1 VNYGSSTSAPVTQTV
16 IASPNS
22 VISLRASAKLLH
34 AVGDPV
40 TLTAT
45 VSATTAGGATPTGSV
60 TFVDGSTVLGSVDLS
75 AGGVASLTTT
85 ALVQGINTIT
95 ATYGGSSTYTASLP
109 AQVSVNVDGPG
120 LLPIN
125 TVTVLTSAIA
135 GTKIHALTTVTLMNP
150 TASTTTG
157 VGTLNLYASTDGT
170 VDTTSTLIKTLVLN
184 ELNVKSQKSVNVKD
198 IITELPA
205 SLASGGYT
213 LLGLMMSP
221 SGIVDFSST
230 GPTFSVVAPFI
241 SLSESVSTVNLGQ
254 SIVSGAATKGSVKLV
269 VTNHGN
275 IPSSGLT
282 TFNITASPASGVVGT
297 TIISVTKKVT
307 IPAGKSKTIVIPL
320 TSIPVLANGQYYLV
334 TQVTDPNSGVSVAS
348 SGAVTIAAPFV
359 ALSAAF
365 APGSSAVLTLGATII
380 ITNNGNIDDVA
391 EFSALV
397 GFSTDSAGVEAV
409 PQVSQTI
416 FTPVLHLKA
425 GKSVAIH
432 LNGWKSLKLGLT
444 AGVQYYATV
453 KLTDETSNSA
463 FAVDSAFPVS
473 V

>member
-1 VNYGSSTSAPVTQTV
+1 
-16 IASPNS
+16 
-22 VISLRASAKLLH
+22 
-34 AVGDPV
+34 
-40 TLTAT
+40 
-45 VSATTAGGATPTGSV
+45 
-60 TFVDGSTVLGSVDLS
+60 
-75 AGGVASLTTT
+75 
-85 ALVQGINTIT
+85 
-95 ATYGGSSTYTASLP
+95 
-109 AQVSVNVDGPG
+109 
-120 LLPIN
+120 
-125 TVTVLTSAIA
+125 
-135 GTKIHALTTVTLMNP
+135 
-150 TASTTTG
+150 
-157 VGTLNLYASTDGT
+157 
-170 VDTTSTLIKTLVLN
+170 
-184 ELNVKSQKSVNVKD
+184 
-198 IITELPA
+198 
-205 SLASGGYT
+205 
-213 LLGLMMSP
+213 MMSP